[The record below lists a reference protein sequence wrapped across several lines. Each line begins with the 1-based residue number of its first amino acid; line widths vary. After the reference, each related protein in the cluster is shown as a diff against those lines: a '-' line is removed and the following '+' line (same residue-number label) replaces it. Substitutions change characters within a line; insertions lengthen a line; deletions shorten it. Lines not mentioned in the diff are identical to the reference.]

1 MQQQEGNTAN
11 HNDLN
16 NFQKT
21 PVPTPRF
28 KRKTTEV
35 ACTAKT
41 FIDAKTDVA
50 KFNAEKHQNN
60 NNEKMQQNTNYKYQH
75 YNPPAQNLSQDSGL
89 SPRYDVLSFCF
100 DEKKSC
106 VYDNYDLIYH
116 MIQRSCS

>member
-1 MQQQEGNTAN
+1 MELQGTGNTAN
-11 HNDLN
+11 NNDLN

-41 FIDAKTDVA
+41 FIDAKSD
-50 KFNAEKHQNN
+50 AEKQQNI

-89 SPRYDVLSFCF
+89 SPRYDVLF
-100 DEKKSC
+100 
-106 VYDNYDLIYH
+106 
-116 MIQRSCS
+116 

>member
-1 MQQQEGNTAN
+1 MAPAVEKGSTAN
-11 HNDLN
+11 NNDLN

-35 ACTAKT
+35 ATKKT
-41 FIDAKTDVA
+41 FIANTDVA
-50 KFNAEKHQNN
+50 KTDAEKHQNN

-89 SPRYDVLSFCF
+89 SPRYDVLF
-100 DEKKSC
+100 
-106 VYDNYDLIYH
+106 
-116 MIQRSCS
+116 

>member
-1 MQQQEGNTAN
+1 MELQGTGNTAN

-35 ACTAKT
+35 ATAKT
-41 FIDAKTDVA
+41 FIDAKTD
-50 KFNAEKHQNN
+50 AEKQSN
-60 NNEKMQQNTNYKYQH
+60 NNEKMQQNTNYKYQQH

-89 SPRYDVLSFCF
+89 SPRYDVL
-100 DEKKSC
+100 
-106 VYDNYDLIYH
+106 L
-116 MIQRSCS
+116 

>member
-11 HNDLN
+11 NNDLN

-35 ACTAKT
+35 AST
-41 FIDAKTDVA
+41 AKTDVA
-50 KFNAEKHQNN
+50 KINAEKQNN
-60 NNEKMQQNTNYKYQH
+60 NNENMQQNTNYKYQH

-106 VYDNYDLIYH
+106 VYDNYDLIYR

>member
-1 MQQQEGNTAN
+1 MELQGTGNTAN

-50 KFNAEKHQNN
+50 KTDAEKQQNNN

-89 SPRYDVLSFCF
+89 SPRYDVLF
-100 DEKKSC
+100 
-106 VYDNYDLIYH
+106 
-116 MIQRSCS
+116 

>member
-1 MQQQEGNTAN
+1 MELQGTGNTAN

-35 ACTAKT
+35 DTAKT

-50 KFNAEKHQNN
+50 KGQLNSE
-60 NNEKMQQNTNYKYQH
+60 
-75 YNPPAQNLSQDSGL
+75 
-89 SPRYDVLSFCF
+89 
-100 DEKKSC
+100 
-106 VYDNYDLIYH
+106 
-116 MIQRSCS
+116 